1 MEHNII
7 HPPHFSMQN
16 EQNQPTAIQRR
27 ALLASLPMAAATAA
41 TWSSLSSADAA
52 DKTSAEFRLD
62 SPPVL
67 QNPTPDGM
75 TVAWAINGRGTGWV
89 EYGFRADLLEHRA
102 VSSNC
107 GLLAMTDRFMSARI
121 SGLKPGQKVFY
132 RACSARIYFTDA
144 YDIQR
149 GKTIASPVYQFATP
163 NPTAE
168 TASFAIINDTHENP
182 DTLKKL
188 TATLA
193 ENPEEYLIWNGDVF
207 NDVQSEDQVVQE
219 VLRPADAAYAAT
231 RPVLFTS
238 GNHDVR
244 GAESRLLPN
253 AFTPWT
259 IEEPLSRCFAVR
271 QGPLA
276 IIGLDTGEDKP
287 DVRPVYAGLADF
299 EQYRRDQR
307 DWLARAFKRPEIAA
321 APFLIIC
328 CHIPLNGLPGQNG
341 GDTPVDFARYSK
353 QSRELWGPLIESA
366 RAQLVISGHTHEY
379 RYDAPTVERPWGQLV
394 GGGPRIKHATII
406 RGRATGKQLT
416 VALYNLNGKK
426 LGEWTYE
433 PRNA

>member
-1 MEHNII
+1 M
-7 HPPHFSMQN
+7 
-16 EQNQPTAIQRR
+16 QNQPTAIQRR

-41 TWSSLSSADAA
+41 TWSSISSTDAA
-52 DKTSAEFRLD
+52 DESSKEFRLD

-89 EYGFRADLLEHRA
+89 EYGFSPELLEHRA
-102 VSSNC
+102 VLSKC
-107 GLLAMTDRFMSARI
+107 GLLSMTDRFMSARI

-132 RACSARIYFTDA
+132 RVCSARIHFTDA

-149 GKTIASPVYQFATP
+149 GKTITSPVYQFKTP
-163 NPTAE
+163 NAAAE
-168 TASFAIINDTHENP
+168 SANFAIINDTHENLE
-182 DTLKKL
+182 TLKKL
-188 TATLA
+188 TAALA

-207 NDVQSEDQVVQE
+207 NDVQNENQVVKE
-219 VLRPADAAYAAT
+219 VLRPADAAYASS

-244 GAESRLLPN
+244 GAESRLLSN
-253 AFTPWT
+253 AFTPWAA
-259 IEEPLSRCFAVR
+259 EEPLSRCFAVR

-307 DWLARAFKRPEIAA
+307 DWLARALKRPEIAA
-321 APFLIIC
+321 APFLIVC

-341 GDTPVDFARYSK
+341 GDTPYDFARYSK

-366 RAQLVISGHTHEY
+366 GAQLVISGHTHNH
-379 RYDAPTVERPWGQLV
+379 RYDAPTAGRPWGQLV
-394 GGGPRIKHATII
+394 GGGPNIKYATII
-406 RGRATGKQLT
+406 RGRATVKQLA
-416 VALYNLNGKK
+416 VALYNLDGKT

-433 PRNA
+433 PRIV